1 MPEYLL
7 ALIYATLAGLAI
19 PVGGALAS
27 IDGLLPRWMRT
38 EVRHSVIAF
47 GAGVLIAAIALVLV
61 PEGQAALVTLSE
73 TMGILMFVAGGAVFC
88 LADRAIQRG
97 GGGYSQLLAMILDFV
112 PEALAL
118 GAMLATS
125 PGTGLLLA
133 ILLAMQNLPEA
144 FNAYREMRTTA
155 HLTRPRILGWFCA
168 LSLLGPLSAAVG
180 YWLLQPLP
188 DVLGSIMLFAAGGI
202 LYLVIQDIAPKVP
215 LRHAWAPPMGAV
227 VGFGLGLAG
236 QALTG

>member
-7 ALIYATLAGLAI
+7 ALTYAALAGLAI
-19 PVGGALAS
+19 PAGGALAS
-27 IDGLLPRWMRT
+27 IDTLLPRWLRT
-38 EVRHSVIAF
+38 EVRHTVIAF

-61 PEGQAALVTLSE
+61 PEGQASLVTLSE
-73 TMGILMFVAGGAVFC
+73 TTGILMFVAGGVMFC
-88 LADRAIQRG
+88 FADRAIQRQ
-97 GGGYSQLLAMILDFV
+97 GGGYSQLLAMLLDFV

-118 GAMLATS
+118 GAMLATA

-133 ILLAMQNLPEA
+133 ILMALQNLPEA
-144 FNAYREMRTTA
+144 FNAYREMRTST
-155 HLTRPRILGWFCA
+155 HLTGSRILAWFTA
-168 LSLLGPLSAAVG
+168 LALLGPLSAAAG

-202 LYLVIQDIAPKVP
+202 LYLIIQDIAPKVA
-215 LRHAWAPPMGAV
+215 LRRAWAPPLGAV
-227 VGFGLGLAG
+227 FGFGLGLVG